1 MKNRLTK
8 ILDSKRFKLVLL
20 LEGLIVGIASGFIIV
35 GYRVCLSQGAL
46 WLNKILTFCKESIFT
61 IALWFVIL
69 IILAKIV
76 SKLVTFE
83 PLISGSGI
91 PQLEGE
97 LSGKIDANWW
107 RVLICKFAGGFLSNI
122 AGLALGR
129 EGPSIQLGA
138 MTGKGIGHILKRNKT
153 EERYLL
159 TCGASAGLA
168 AAFHAPL
175 AGVMFALEEVHKH
188 FSAPLLVS
196 VMTSSIAADYVMS
209 QLLGMDPVFNF
220 NVVSTIPTNYYW
232 MLLILGAVLGLLGAF
247 YNKSLLYIQNLYN
260 HFNLTPFKKLLIPFI
275 LAGVLGFTI
284 PELIGNGDT
293 LVDLLTE
300 GKLTVSLILFFLI
313 GKFLFAQISFG
324 SGAPGGI
331 FFPLLVIGCMIGG
344 LMGNLAHI
352 YLGLEAQYINNFV
365 LLAMAGYFT
374 AIVRAY
380 ESLLT
385 NLLKKRNYP
394 IPQGVGEKV
403 LLDFMIVPNCK
414 LENCL
419 LKEVDWP
426 SQCLIVSLQRDGKEF
441 IPRGDT
447 YLKSGDAI
455 HI

>member
-275 LAGVLGFTI
+275 LAGVLG
-284 PELIGNGDT
+284 L
-293 LVDLLTE
+293 
-300 GKLTVSLILFFLI
+300 SLI
-313 GKFLFAQISFG
+313 
-324 SGAPGGI
+324 
-331 FFPLLVIGCMIGG
+331 
-344 LMGNLAHI
+344 HI
-352 YLGLEAQYINNFV
+352 
-365 LLAMAGYFT
+365 
-374 AIVRAY
+374 
-380 ESLLT
+380 
-385 NLLKKRNYP
+385 
-394 IPQGVGEKV
+394 
-403 LLDFMIVPNCK
+403 
-414 LENCL
+414 
-419 LKEVDWP
+419 
-426 SQCLIVSLQRDGKEF
+426 
-441 IPRGDT
+441 
-447 YLKSGDAI
+447 
-455 HI
+455 

>member
-1 MKNRLTK
+1 MGNFMKNRLTK

-97 LSGKIDANWW
+97 LSGTIDANWW
-107 RVLICKFAGGFLSNI
+107 RVLLCKFAGVFLSNI

-188 FSAPLLVS
+188 
-196 VMTSSIAADYVMS
+196 
-209 QLLGMDPVFNF
+209 
-220 NVVSTIPTNYYW
+220 
-232 MLLILGAVLGLLGAF
+232 
-247 YNKSLLYIQNLYN
+247 
-260 HFNLTPFKKLLIPFI
+260 
-275 LAGVLGFTI
+275 
-284 PELIGNGDT
+284 
-293 LVDLLTE
+293 
-300 GKLTVSLILFFLI
+300 
-313 GKFLFAQISFG
+313 
-324 SGAPGGI
+324 
-331 FFPLLVIGCMIGG
+331 
-344 LMGNLAHI
+344 
-352 YLGLEAQYINNFV
+352 
-365 LLAMAGYFT
+365 
-374 AIVRAY
+374 
-380 ESLLT
+380 
-385 NLLKKRNYP
+385 
-394 IPQGVGEKV
+394 
-403 LLDFMIVPNCK
+403 
-414 LENCL
+414 
-419 LKEVDWP
+419 
-426 SQCLIVSLQRDGKEF
+426 
-441 IPRGDT
+441 
-447 YLKSGDAI
+447 
-455 HI
+455 